1 MSYSAAVITVSDG
14 VDAGTRADKS
24 GPSATSI
31 LREAGFEIAVES
43 VVRDEAVDIS
53 AMLRECV
60 DKGINLVVTTG
71 GTGFAERDVTPEA
84 TKQVIEKEAPGLP
97 ELMRAAG
104 ARQTPLAVLSRG
116 IAGSAWRTLIVNLP
130 GSPKGVKESLDAVM
144 EILPHALDV
153 LQGNTSHPSA
163 PESTK

>member
-1 MSYSAAVITVSDG
+1 
-14 VDAGTRADKS
+14 
-24 GPSATSI
+24 
-31 LREAGFEIAVES
+31 
-43 VVRDEAVDIS
+43 
-53 AMLRECV
+53 
-60 DKGINLVVTTG
+60 
-71 GTGFAERDVTPEA
+71 
-84 TKQVIEKEAPGLP
+84 
-97 ELMRAAG
+97 AG